1 MADKRWAVL
10 DSSNVVIDLMIW
22 DGKTETWTPP
32 SDMIYVEIPDNDRM
46 GIGMT
51 YNKDGS
57 GTGTES
63 SNKWIVPPEQVMDG
77 SNWDKN
83 GKGSDDMYE

>member
-1 MADKRWAVL
+1 MSVKKWAVL
-10 DSSNVVIDLMIW
+10 DSSNVVIDLMMW
-22 DGKTETWTPP
+22 DGNTETWTPP
-32 SDMIYVEIPDNDRM
+32 SDMIYKEIPTGNRV
-46 GIGMT
+46 GTGMT

-63 SNKWIVPPEQVMDG
+63 SNMWIIPSDQVMDG
-77 SNWDKN
+77 SNWDKS